1 MDTIRRVFATYV
13 GADSPASISTS
24 RLVPRRLSFA
34 LSSSPSSGATP
45 LPREDG
51 GVDDVAPR
59 KASRLGQSSQHAG
72 SKRARERTDD
82 DGAVGTSGRAEDA
95 DADAGGAKRAR
106 HKESEDVVKR
116 VGDGD
121 GDGDLAPW
129 PSVKRKRDEER
140 EDEDAEEEARPS
152 LQRRR
157 VSADGR
163 ATNVVRAVPALTV
176 GKILKSGRLD
186 AFQKLPPMPSRVGAS
201 TRLGGRATPTRRG
214 LTLRP
219 RHARVLEKDHP
230 VEFDELPEDKAE
242 REKAEA
248 SRAPA
253 LGALPSTSGPASG
266 GFSFGGGSARAPASS
281 ASKKKSDDKDNG
293 SIFGAALAEF
303 KATSSTTKTT
313 DEKKP
318 DSTDVDKPK
327 DVDKASESAPAFVFG
342 AAPASASEDTPN
354 PFAATKPPSVSGTTA
369 FPSSSLASTAT
380 PNPFAA
386 APAPSPSPS
395 LGGGFT
401 FGAGSSAAAAPGTSS
416 GRRTYRRA
424 RRS

>member
-45 LPREDG
+45 LPREG
-51 GVDDVAPR
+51 GGIDDVAPR

-72 SKRARERTDD
+72 SKRARERTEDA
-82 DGAVGTSGRAEDA
+82 GAAGTSGPAEDA

-106 HKESEDVVKR
+106 HEESEDVVKR
-116 VGDGD
+116 LGD

-129 PSVKRKRDEER
+129 PSVKRKRHEER
-140 EDEDAEEEARPS
+140 EDEGAEDEARPS

-266 GFSFGGGSARAPASS
+266 GFSFGGGSAGALASS

-303 KATSSTTKTT
+303 KATSSTTTKTT

-327 DVDKASESAPAFVFG
+327 DVDKASAPSPAFVFG
-342 AAPASASEDTPN
+342 AAPASASKDTPN
-354 PFAATKPPSVSGTTA
+354 PFATTKPPPVSGTTA
-369 FPSSSLASTAT
+369 FPSSTAT

-395 LGGGFT
+395 PGGGFT
-401 FGAGSSAAAAPGTSS
+401 FGAGSSAGAAAAPPGPSS

>member
-13 GADSPASISTS
+13 GSDSPASITTS

-45 LPREDG
+45 VPREGEG
-51 GVDDVAPR
+51 GDDVAPR
-59 KASRLGQSSQHAG
+59 KASRLGQSSHRAG
-72 SKRARERTDD
+72 SKRARERTENE
-82 DGAVGTSGRAEDA
+82 GAAGTSGRGEEDA
-95 DADAGGAKRAR
+95 YAVGLKRAR
-106 HKESEDVVKR
+106 HEESEDVVKR
-116 VGDGD
+116 GGGGGGDD
-121 GDGDLAPW
+121 DDLAPW

-140 EDEDAEEEARPS
+140 EDEDVEDEARPS

-163 ATNVVRAVPALTV
+163 AANVVRAVPALTV

-186 AFQKLPPMPSRVGAS
+186 AFKKLPPLPSRVGAS

-219 RHARVLEKDHP
+219 RHARALEKDHP

-248 SRAPA
+248 SRAPV

-266 GFSFGGGSARAPASS
+266 GFSFGGGSAGAPASA
-281 ASKKKSDDKDNG
+281 ASKKKSDDKDSG

-303 KATSSTTKTT
+303 KATSSSTKTHE
-313 DEKKP
+313 DNKP
-318 DSTDVDKPK
+318 SSTGDDKPK
-327 DVDKASESAPAFVFG
+327 DDKASAFVFG
-342 AAPASASEDTPN
+342 AAPASASADTPN
-354 PFAATKPPSVSGTTA
+354 PFATKPPSVSGTTA
-369 FPSSSLASTAT
+369 TPAFPAPTSQSLASTAT

-386 APAPSPSPS
+386 AAPAPSPSA
-395 LGGGFT
+395 GGFA
-401 FGAGSSAAAAPGTSS
+401 FGAGSSAPAPSS

-424 RRS
+424 RRP